1 MQRWRAAG
9 DQAARRY
16 MREMGMTK
24 EEIEALATQ
33 AEERCLRDAKFA
45 LGPGGGGIS
54 DVALIAALHNNKGD
68 S

>member
-1 MQRWRAAG
+1 
-9 DQAARRY
+9 
-16 MREMGMTK
+16 MGMTK

-54 DVALIAALHNNKGD
+54 DVALIAARRASSEWAIIATTLRRLAK
-68 S
+68 